1 MRSRSRQTLA
11 LPEITKS
18 PDFGGQQQG
27 AEKREGEQQCR
38 AGQTVASSATRHRQ
52 FLPMAVNHKFDCT
65 DCGDIADDGKHAAHF
80 AWQFV
85 PISTVG
91 GRGILRPT
99 RTRSEMDAQ
108 AIDPTNGALKRR
120 LGRGLNALL
129 GSSGM
134 DDAEGVRPATIPMHA
149 PSAPPAPG
157 SDEISLELI
166 ERNPFQPRRDFDQAS
181 IDELADSIRKHGL
194 LQPLLVRAKPD
205 GEAGYQLIAGERRW
219 RAAQQ
224 VGMET
229 VPCRVIE
236 FEDRQASEAALEEN
250 LKREDLNVLEKAR
263 AFKDYLDRFGGT
275 IEELARQLSM
285 SRANV
290 SNMMRL
296 LELPDA
302 VQKMLREDRISNGH
316 ARAILPLSETQQCE
330 LARQI
335 EQDQLSVRRTEEIVR
350 DILKAGTLPV
360 PTDGSS
366 AAPSEKPSLSNHVL
380 SLQDHL
386 RTTLGAKIDI
396 KLKKNDAGQIVI
408 HFSNNDDFER
418 IVGQLRNPA

>member
-1 MRSRSRQTLA
+1 
-11 LPEITKS
+11 
-18 PDFGGQQQG
+18 
-27 AEKREGEQQCR
+27 
-38 AGQTVASSATRHRQ
+38 
-52 FLPMAVNHKFDCT
+52 
-65 DCGDIADDGKHAAHF
+65 
-80 AWQFV
+80 
-85 PISTVG
+85 
-91 GRGILRPT
+91 
-99 RTRSEMDAQ
+99 MDAQ
-108 AIDPTNGALKRR
+108 TIDQANGGMKRR

-134 DDAEGVRPATIPMHA
+134 EDSEGPRPATIPMHA
-149 PSAPPAPG
+149 ASAPPAPA
-157 SDEISLELI
+157 SDEIALELI
-166 ERNPFQPRRDFDQAS
+166 ERNPFQPRRDFEQAA
-181 IDELADSIRKHGL
+181 IDELADSIRRHGL
-194 LQPLLVRAKPD
+194 LQPLLVRIRPD

-236 FEDRQASEAALEEN
+236 FGDRQSSEAALEEN

-302 VQKMLREDRISNGH
+302 VQKMLREGRISGGH
-316 ARAILPLSETQQCE
+316 AKAILPLSEAQQCE

-335 EQDQLSVRRTEEIVR
+335 EQEQLSVRRTEEIVR
-350 DILKAGTLPV
+350 EMLKAGTLSLPS
-360 PTDGSS
+360 GSDTS
-366 AAPSEKPSLSNHVL
+366 SVSGEKPALSNHVL
-380 SLQDHL
+380 SLQENL
-386 RTTLGAKIDI
+386 RDILGAKIDI
-396 KLKKNDAGQIVI
+396 RQKKNDSGQIVI
-408 HFSNNDDFER
+408 HFGNNDDFER
-418 IVGQLRNPA
+418 ILGRLRKSA